1 MSSIKLT
8 AIKQPSGGVEH
19 VDPLLLPTL
28 ERHYGRRA
36 ERLRQL
42 ADGHPMADYLLFAAA
57 IAEAQQQVLNQ
68 HPLPAEAN
76 ARLDSA
82 AGEAPLHHATLTR
95 DGYWHEVLARL
106 SEQLY
111 AGCTAEARSVL
122 DELKGA
128 SAGQLDSWADALL
141 AGDFAGVGSGRALF
155 LWSALSLY
163 WTQLAASLTLRAT
176 AELGEQRQYCPV
188 CAGAP
193 SASVILGSGLR
204 YLYCGLCESRWHM
217 VRVKCSNCEQTGKLH
232 YYSLERQDAVIKAE
246 SCGDCNGYLKVFH
259 LNRERELDVFADDLA
274 SLALDAEVEREGFGR
289 SGLNPFLFPG

>member
-8 AIKQPSGGVEH
+8 PIEQPSGGVEH
-19 VDPLLLPTL
+19 VDPLLLPML

-57 IAEAQQQVLNQ
+57 IAEAQQQVLDQ
-68 HPLPAEAN
+68 HPLPTEAN
-76 ARLDSA
+76 ARLDSVS
-82 AGEAPLHHATLTR
+82 GEAPLNHSILTR
-95 DGYWHEVLARL
+95 DAYWREVLAQLIERL
-106 SEQLY
+106 HAS
-111 AGCTAEARSVL
+111 ATCEARTVL

-128 SAGQLDSWADALL
+128 GAEQLERWADALL
-141 AGDFAGVGSGRALF
+141 TGDFASVGSGRALF
-155 LWSALSLY
+155 LWSTLSLY
-163 WTQLAASLTLRAT
+163 WTQLAASLTLRAS
-176 AELGEQRQYCPV
+176 AELGEQRQFCPV
-188 CAGAP
+188 CASAP
-193 SASVILGSGLR
+193 SASVILANGLR
-204 YLYCGLCESRWHM
+204 YLHCGLCESRWHM
-217 VRVKCSNCEQTGKLH
+217 VRVKCSNCEETGKLH
-232 YYSLERQDAVIKAE
+232 YYSLERQDAAIKAE